1 MQKVTLRCSC
11 GHSWE
16 QSLSGDPPADVSSL
30 CPLCTSTNQGT
41 VDAGSAEIPEPA
53 GVEGEANLLK
63 RGEILAGFEILE
75 ELARGGMGAIYKARQ
90 AGLNRVVALKVIL
103 PE

>member
-16 QSLSGDPPADVSSL
+16 QSLEGDPPPDVSAL
-30 CPLCTSTNQGT
+30 CPLCTSSTQGT
-41 VDAGSAEIPEPA
+41 VDSGASDLPEPA
-53 GVEGEANLLK
+53 EAEGQEPGGGVLLK
-63 RGEILAGFEILE
+63 PGEMLAGFEILE

-90 AGLNRVVALKVIL
+90 AGLNRIVA
-103 PE
+103 